1 MLHHKLPTKF
11 LKSVSKNFGRDPGRA
26 LHLSSFSVNYRP
38 TNYNLQRCKFLK
50 FWKIPEIASTVEF
63 LFPEAGAKRFSER
76 PASVPQKDS
85 SMAVLLRSFLT
96 FSKQP
101 FFEKVSMHTELSLNI
116 KMSLNIKKS
125 LNIKISLN
133 IKMSLNIKK
142 SLKISFTEYEKVS

>member
-1 MLHHKLPTKF
+1 M
-11 LKSVSKNFGRDPGRA
+11 
-26 LHLSSFSVNYRP
+26 
-38 TNYNLQRCKFLK
+38 
-50 FWKIPEIASTVEF
+50 EF